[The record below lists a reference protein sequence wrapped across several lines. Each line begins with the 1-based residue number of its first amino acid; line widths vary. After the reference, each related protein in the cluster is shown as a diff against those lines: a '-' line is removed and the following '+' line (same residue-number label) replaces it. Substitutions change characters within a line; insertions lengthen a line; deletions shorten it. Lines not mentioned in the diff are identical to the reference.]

1 MDLPSTKKDFE
12 VGDLKGVFRVESNN
26 LKVFYKDKLISD
38 GVVSG
43 NNLEESLI
51 IIQTIMNYMNKN
63 IDRYI

>member
-1 MDLPSTKKDFE
+1 MNLPSTKKDFE
-12 VGDLKGVFRVESNN
+12 VGVLKGVFRVESNN